1 MVFCETKFLQS
12 TPGLLEV
19 LREIILKILS
29 ISNGVVLVSLLLN
42 LNKFNALF

>member
-1 MVFCETKFLQS
+1 MLFRETEFLQN

-29 ISNGVVLVSLLLN
+29 ISSGVVLVSLLLN